1 MMEQPGRDGQA
12 LAQLET
18 AGIVPN
24 QCVHADNAASGI
36 R

>member
-1 MMEQPGRDGQA
+1 MMEQPGRDGPA